1 MTQDYRRVPIAGPWI
16 TDREVEAVAD
26 AARTAWYENAGTVI
40 TDFESSFAERTGRR
54 FAISLPSCTSGLHLA
69 LAALDVGPGDDVIVP
84 ESTWIA
90 TSAPISYVGA
100 SPRFAD
106 VDAEHWCLSA
116 DTLRAAITPRTKAAI
131 VVDLYGS
138 MPPMD
143 ELGAVCDE
151 HGIALIEDSAEAA
164 GSTYWGKPAGSFGVA
179 STFSFHGSKTL
190 TTGEGG
196 MVLADDERLYER
208 MMKLRDHGRPPGD
221 TAFFNDEVAF
231 KYKMSSLQA
240 ALGLVQLQRLGELV
254 DRKREIFGWYRD
266 RLGDL
271 EGVTLNAEPLGV
283 KNSYWMVTAIFDEAL
298 GVEERPLAAM
308 LNDHGIATRPFFHP
322 LSALPAYVG
331 FPGAIEAREAN
342 VVSARLAKHG
352 INLPSALMLDESQV
366 DYVCSWVQA
375 YLRDRRE
382 SDLDAPEDA
391 KEEVGT

>member
-16 TDREVEAVAD
+16 TEREVEAVAD

-40 TDFESSFAERTGRR
+40 SEFESAFAEHTGRQ

-69 LAALDVGPGDDVIVP
+69 LSALGIGPGDDVVVP

-116 DTLRAAITPRTKAAI
+116 DTLRAAITPQTRAVI

-138 MPPMD
+138 MPRMD
-143 ELGAVCDE
+143 ELQAVCDE
-151 HGIALIEDSAEAA
+151 HGIGLIEDSAEAV
-164 GSTYWGKPAGSFGVA
+164 GSTYRGGAAGSFGVA

-196 MVLADDERLYER
+196 MVLTDDQQLYER

-240 ALGLVQLQRLGELV
+240 ALGLAQLKRVGELV

-266 RLGDL
+266 RLGGVD
-271 EGVTLNAEPLGV
+271 GVTLNAEPRGV
-283 KNSYWMVTAIFDEAL
+283 KNSYWMVTAIFDESL
-298 GVEERPLAAM
+298 GIEERPLAAM
-308 LNDHGIATRPFFHP
+308 LDEHGIATRPFFHP
-322 LSALPAYVG
+322 LSALPAYAG
-331 FPGAIEAREAN
+331 FAGAAEAHAAN
-342 VVSARLAKHG
+342 GVSTRLAKYG

-366 DYVCSWVQA
+366 DYVCCWVET
-375 YLRDRRE
+375 YRRE
-382 SDLDAPEDA
+382 RAQA
-391 KEEVGT
+391 

>member
-40 TDFESSFAERTGRR
+40 TDFESSFAAHTGRR

-116 DTLRAAITPRTKAAI
+116 DTLRAAITPQTKAVI

-143 ELGAVCDE
+143 ELRAVCDE

-196 MVLADDERLYER
+196 MVLADDEHLYER

-240 ALGLVQLQRLGELV
+240 ALGLVQLQRLDELV
-254 DRKREIFGWYRD
+254 ERKRQIFGWYRD

-308 LNDHGIATRPFFHP
+308 LDEHGIATRPFFHP
-322 LSALPAYVG
+322 LSALPAYAG
-331 FPGAIEAREAN
+331 FPGAAEARQAN

-382 SDLDAPEDA
+382 NDLDA